1 MSHMAAHSDR
11 IVALYERHAHR
22 YDADRRRKPIIEQV
36 WLNRFASLLPKSAT
50 ILDIGCGHGEPIA
63 RYLIEQGFDVV
74 GIDASPTLISLC
86 RNRFPDS
93 DWVVADMRALELGK
107 TYQGLVAWDSFFHL
121 SQDDQRR
128 MFFVLRRHAVLGA
141 ALLFTSGPF
150 HGESI
155 GSYHGEPLYHAS
167 LSAQEYRRL
176 LASNGFAVRAQVP
189 EDPDCDH
196 HTVWLAQVER

>member
-11 IVALYERHAHR
+11 IVALYDRHAHC

-36 WLNRFASLLPKSAT
+36 WLNRVAPLLPKSAT

-63 RYLIEQGFDVV
+63 RYQIEQGFDVV

-86 RNRFPDS
+86 RNRFSDR
-93 DWVVADMRALELGK
+93 DWVVADMRTLELGK
-107 TYQGLVAWDSFFHL
+107 TYPGLVAWDSFFHL

-128 MFFVLRRHAVLGA
+128 MFFILRRHAVLARPCCSPAGH
-141 ALLFTSGPF
+141 S
-150 HGESI
+150 ERI

-167 LSAQEYRRL
+167 LSAQEYRRPL
-176 LASNGFAVRAQVP
+176 SSSAFAVRAQVAA
-189 EDPDCDH
+189 DPGRDH